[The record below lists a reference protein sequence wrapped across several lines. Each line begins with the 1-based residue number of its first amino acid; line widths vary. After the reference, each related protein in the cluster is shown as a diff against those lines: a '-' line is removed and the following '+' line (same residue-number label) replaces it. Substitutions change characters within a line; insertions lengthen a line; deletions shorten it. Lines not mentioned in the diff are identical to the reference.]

1 MRSILKVVEIPK
13 KIWILIWKSI
23 YKQRW
28 VLELKISIALIQ
40 KSNLTCQQELRSLM
54 NKSRRKIL
62 ANFNNQLVPK
72 YWIRSRILQVKK
84 KSNQNSSQINIGHLQ
99 EIALLMKKTLLS
111 NDLLKKWLKVKLRKI
126 LSLVHLLVTKS
137 RKTGWNSNF

>member
-1 MRSILKVVEIPK
+1 
-13 KIWILIWKSI
+13 
-23 YKQRW
+23 
-28 VLELKISIALIQ
+28 
-40 KSNLTCQQELRSLM
+40 M

-84 KSNQNSSQINIGHLQ
+84 KSSQNSSQINIGHLQ

-111 NDLLKKWLKVKLRKI
+111 NDLLKK
-126 LSLVHLLVTKS
+126 
-137 RKTGWNSNF
+137 